1 MQKDDIE
8 GNTNSDK
15 VSESSVKR
23 IVRKA
28 RGSLTQQE
36 FVAKLH
42 QESNIITS
50 QGLISKY
57 ETGQVNPPTDII
69 DACMNIIQDV
79 NIATDVSLD
88 DLELK
93 IRRVLTG
100 PSKAQARKA
109 FAVILD
115 RLA

>member
-1 MQKDDIE
+1 MQKDD
-8 GNTNSDK
+8 NTNYDK
-15 VSESSVKR
+15 VNESSVKR

-28 RGSLTQQE
+28 RGSLTQKE
-36 FVAKLH
+36 FVTKLL
-42 QESNIITS
+42 QEANITTS

-57 ETGQVNPPTDII
+57 ESGQVNPPADII
-69 DACMNIIQDV
+69 NACMNIIQDV
-79 NIATDVSLD
+79 NIVTDVSLD

-100 PSKAQARKA
+100 PGKAQARKA